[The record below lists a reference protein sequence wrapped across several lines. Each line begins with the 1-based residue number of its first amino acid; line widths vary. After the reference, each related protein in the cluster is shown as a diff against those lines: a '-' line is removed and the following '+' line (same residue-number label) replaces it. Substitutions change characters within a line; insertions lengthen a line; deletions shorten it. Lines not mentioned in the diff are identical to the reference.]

1 MSHISSKFFFNIVF
15 FFCFSLGQL
24 KRMELAAF
32 RVEDFIP
39 RSVLDKFFLGYYVF
53 QIVSTLCLDM
63 QGTLPAFLYPAW
75 VRH

>member
-1 MSHISSKFFFNIVF
+1 
-15 FFCFSLGQL
+15 
-24 KRMELAAF
+24 MELAAF

-39 RSVLDKFFLGYYVF
+39 RSLLDKFFLGYYVF

-63 QGTLPAFLYPAW
+63 QSTLPAFLYPAW